1 MTKLLILGIEDNW
14 MLLEWN
20 ESTKES
26 DDMRRRMDMK
36 TVGNIVG
43 LFIILELEGRIIFDL
58 DSPSQL
64 HQSEKGQLDF
74 SKLDWQCNVVGQ
86 CVCTIT
92 TP

>member
-64 HQSEKGQLDF
+64 HQSEKG
-74 SKLDWQCNVVGQ
+74 
-86 CVCTIT
+86 
-92 TP
+92 